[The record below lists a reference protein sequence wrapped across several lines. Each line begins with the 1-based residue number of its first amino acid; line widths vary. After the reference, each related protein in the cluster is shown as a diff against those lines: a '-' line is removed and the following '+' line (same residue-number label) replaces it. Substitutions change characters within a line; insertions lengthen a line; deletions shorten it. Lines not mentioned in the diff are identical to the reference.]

1 MISYGQLP
9 MHDFVR
15 MPDFSTLLTAEYLD
29 LPTDLET
36 QSNIYG
42 ASVCSEPPASS
53 GYLSQENNNLA
64 DNTSRRRID
73 ESSIK
78 PMTPSMAG
86 SLVTISG
93 SSQPNFSSLKLP
105 LPSQAGL
112 SQEPP
117 TNSELVQTEKMAADI
132 QLRLTALEIAKIE
145 VTIAQKR
152 AASRKTVNRLKG
164 RVRHK
169 KMLLRRLV
177 TLNKLEANLSAEQID
192 SIKIESKKY
201 APTRTETYNR
211 VMRYLVEHPDAQL
224 TGKYPLG
231 FLCTALVNSQEDALA
246 ETDHKAFWALRK
258 KVMGVCRSIKSQK
271 IHKEYRRLLGEANGI
286 AK

>member
-1 MISYGQLP
+1 MY
-9 MHDFVR
+9 DFVC
-15 MPDFSTLLTAEYLD
+15 MPDFSTLLAAEHLD

-42 ASVCSEPPASS
+42 VPVCSEPSAPS
-53 GYLSQENNNLA
+53 GYLSRENNNLA

-78 PMTPSMAG
+78 PVTPSMDG
-86 SLVTISG
+86 SLVTISD
-93 SSQPNFSSLKLP
+93 SSQPNFSPLKLP
-105 LPSQAGL
+105 LPSQAEL

-117 TNSELVQTEKMAADI
+117 TNSELVQTEKMATDI
-132 QLRLTALEIAKIE
+132 KLRLTALEIAEME

-164 RVRHK
+164 KVRHK

-192 SIKIESKKY
+192 SIKIESKKH
-201 APTRTETYNR
+201 APTKTETYNR
-211 VMRYLVEHPDAQL
+211 VMRYLVEHPDVQL

-231 FLCTALVNSQEDALA
+231 FLCAALVNSQKGALA
-246 ETDHKAFWALRK
+246 ETDHKAFWAIRK
-258 KVMGVCRSIKSQK
+258 KVMGICRSIKSRK
-271 IHKEYRRLLGEANGI
+271 IHKEYCRLLGEANGI
-286 AK
+286 VK